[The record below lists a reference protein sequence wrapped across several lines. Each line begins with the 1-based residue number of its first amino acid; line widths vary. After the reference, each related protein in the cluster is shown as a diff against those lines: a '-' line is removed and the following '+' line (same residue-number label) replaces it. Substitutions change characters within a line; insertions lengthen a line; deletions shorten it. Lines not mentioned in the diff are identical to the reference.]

1 MELFDTHAHF
11 ERQTAEEIAAVLARA
26 NDAGVTRVMAIG
38 GSDEL
43 NRGALAAPTPYK
55 AIGWD
60 RDQAG
65 KELPPLDYKGIAA
78 VGEIGLDYHY
88 SPETRAAQIDLFAR
102 QLELSKR
109 LDLPVVIHT
118 RDADDDTL
126 GVLREIRPRG
136 IIHSF
141 TGAPSFGRDL
151 LDLGFYISLSGI
163 VTFRAADNVRATARV
178 VPDDRLLIETD
189 TPFLA
194 PVPKRGQAN
203 EPAFV
208 AHTARF
214 LAELRQTPLD
224 ELAART
230 TGNAL
235 RVLGKAAIRRE
246 MRAKRRAFWAAKNAE
261 IAKNAGGEVA
271 TACAS
276 HVSCLSPRSPFIAVY
291 LATDDEIDLSE
302 FIRRGLAEGRKFAAP
317 RWNGTTYELAELT
330 SLEPGALRRGPM
342 NIWEP
347 PVDAVA
353 VLPRDVGLWLV
364 PGLAFTADGKRLGY
378 GGGWYDRL
386 LAETAP
392 TARKLG
398 VALPFQIVPDL
409 PSVATDIRL
418 DGVIECAAKFII

>member
-11 ERQTAEEIAAVLARA
+11 EHPTADEIAAVLARA
-26 NDAGVTRVMAIG
+26 RDAGVTRVMAVG
-38 GSDEL
+38 GSDAL
-43 NRGALAAPTPYK
+43 NRGAQAAPTPYK

-65 KELPPLDYKGIAA
+65 KELPPLDYNGIAA

-102 QLELSKR
+102 QLELSKT

-141 TGAPSFGRDL
+141 TGSPSFGRAL
-151 LDLGFYISLSGI
+151 LDLGFFISLSGI
-163 VTFRAADNVRATARV
+163 VTFRAADNVRETARV
-178 VPDDRLLIETD
+178 IPDDRLLIETD

-214 LAELRQTPLD
+214 LAELRQTTL
-224 ELAART
+224 ERLAAIT

-235 RVLGKAAIRRE
+235 KVLGKAAIRRE
-246 MRAKRRAFWAAKNAE
+246 MRAKRRDFLTQRRRGAEDAAA
-261 IAKNAGGEVA
+261 IADQIAA
-271 TACAS
+271 ACAS
-276 HVSCLSPRSPFIAVY
+276 HVSHLPSIIAVY
-291 LATDDEIDLSE
+291 LATDEEIDLTA
-302 FIRRGLAEGRKFAAP
+302 FIQQGLAEGRTFAAP

-330 SLEPGALRRGPM
+330 SLEPSALRKGPM
-342 NIWEP
+342 NVWEP
-347 PVDAVA
+347 SADAAV

-364 PGLAFTADGKRLGY
+364 PGLAFTPDGQRLGY

-386 LAETAP
+386 LARAAP

-398 VALPFQIVPDL
+398 VAFPFQMVPDL
-409 PSVATDIRL
+409 PSAATDIRL
-418 DGVIECAAKFII
+418 DGVVAVATDE